1 MCWWCLVWAP
11 WVLNKIMNVA
21 IKVLDWNIKREG
33 KEFAIIFASI
43 GHMMDKTLNSMSKW
57 QKASGREIIWKFH
70 VTLQSTEYSESK
82 CMAEISLCPD
92 PFLSFDPLSWFGM
105 SLLTTFSTL
114 FRWWLQS
121 GATSQSLILNC
132 LSFNHVPW
140 FPKVKKQHGC
150 FSLEKIFL
158 QAHLIQSKRNSFTNN
173 WIAYHQL
180 LDSMIQENQC

>member
-1 MCWWCLVWAP
+1 MYWWCLVWAP

-33 KEFAIIFASI
+33 KEFDIIFASI

-57 QKASGREIIWKFH
+57 QKASGREIIRKFH

-105 SLLTTFSTL
+105 SLLTAFSTL
-114 FRWWLQS
+114 FRWRLRL
-121 GATSQSLILNC
+121 GATSQSTRASITYSEF
-132 LSFNHVPW
+132 SFNHVPW

-150 FSLEKIFL
+150 SGIHL
-158 QAHLIQSKRNSFTNN
+158 QIIELPIIN
-173 WIAYHQL
+173 Y
-180 LDSMIQENQC
+180 